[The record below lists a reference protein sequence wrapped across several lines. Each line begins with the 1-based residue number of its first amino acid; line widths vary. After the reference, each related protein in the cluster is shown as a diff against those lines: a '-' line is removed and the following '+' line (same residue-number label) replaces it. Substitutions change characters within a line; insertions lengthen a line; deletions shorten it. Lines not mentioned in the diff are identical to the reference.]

1 MQKDSIIT
9 ILSSVALSVIASALV
24 VSQSTKTSATTET
37 TAPVAVAEKAP
48 SDIGASIESYL
59 KANPKIVR
67 ESLEAAQR
75 QEEQERQRRAE
86 ENYKNYI
93 NELHNI
99 ENSPYIG
106 PKDAK
111 ITIVEFFDFNCGYCK
126 RVAPAMMKVIQNN
139 SDVRII
145 LKPVAFLSATSQTA
159 AKALLAANEL
169 DSKNVVKFYESLLSS
184 KSSITEATIN
194 DELAKAGY
202 NVDEIKKAMDSEVV
216 KKKFEAIA
224 ELSRNVEVRGVPT
237 LIINGAPLRAID
249 YDPIQRAIDRLK

>member
-1 MQKDSIIT
+1 MQKESIIT
-9 ILSSVALSVIASALV
+9 ILSSVVLSVVASTV
-24 VSQSTKTSATTET
+24 VTNQPAKAPAEAP
-37 TAPVAVAEKAP
+37 APVVANATAP
-48 SDIGASIESYL
+48 SDINASIESYL
-59 KANPKIVR
+59 KANPKVVR
-67 ESLEAAQR
+67 EAFEAAQR
-75 QEEQERQRRAE
+75 QEELDRQKRAE
-86 ENYKNYI
+86 QNYKNYL

-126 RVAPAMMKVIQNN
+126 RVAPAMMKVLQNN

-169 DSKNVVKFYESLLSS
+169 DSKNVVKFYEALLST
-184 KSSITEATIN
+184 KSSITETTIY
-194 DELAKAGY
+194 DELSKAGY
-202 NVDEIKKAMDSEVV
+202 DVAEIKKAMDSEAV